1 MKTLIRRPAASGA
14 FYPEDAAH
22 LEAEVRALLS
32 ASAPA
37 APSDAPP
44 FALIVPHAGY
54 RYSGPVAASGYGLLT
69 PWWERIRSVALF
81 GPSHFEPL
89 DGLAVSGAG
98 AWRTPLGDVEVDED
112 LRVVAVDAGAS
123 IDEGPHLDE
132 HALEVQ
138 LPWLQVVLG
147 PGVRIAPVA
156 VGWSSSEQ
164 AAGVIAAV
172 GDAADLVVV
181 STDLSHYLPLESARR
196 KDRRTADAVLAR
208 NPGAIGTDDACGV
221 FALRGAVELARQR
234 DLDVTLL
241 DLRTSGDTAGDA
253 DRVVGYGAFA
263 LAGRP

>member
-1 MKTLIRRPAASGA
+1 MKTLIRRPTASGS
-14 FYPEDAAH
+14 FYPDDATH
-22 LEAEVRALLS
+22 LEAEVRALMSGS
-32 ASAPA
+32 AQA
-37 APSDAPP
+37 APSGEPP
-44 FALIVPHAGY
+44 FALVVPHAGY
-54 RYSGPVAASGYGLLT
+54 RYSGPVAASAYGLLT
-69 PWWERIRSVALF
+69 SRWDRIRRVALF

-112 LRVVAVDAGAS
+112 LRVVAVEAGAS
-123 IDEGPHLDE
+123 VDDGPHLDE

-147 PGVRIAPVA
+147 SGVRIAPVA
-156 VGWSSSEQ
+156 VGWSSPDEV
-164 AAGVIAAV
+164 ARVIAAV

-196 KDRRTADAVLAR
+196 QDRRTADAILAR
-208 NPGAIGTDDACGV
+208 DPTEIGADDACGV
-221 FALRGAVELARQR
+221 FALRGAVELARLR

-241 DLRTSGDTAGDA
+241 DLRTSGDTAGGP

-263 LAGRP
+263 IAGPS